1 MTCYAVF
8 FYPKVFPLNFGVYV
22 FERDVSTVDISL
34 KRSHFF
40 PKPNSSGKKKKHSCL
55 IRILPFIPSHRCLII
70 LEWQAS
76 GACPC
81 DELILFHLFFFLHC
95 GFQSFSPD
103 KSCLWQNCE
112 ADRKHRVR
120 PNFLRLCLQ
129 KVKQK
134 AHSAIE
140 VLLVSSW
147 TALVS
152 SHHSPET
159 SLPII
164 VLIKISLPS
173 WD

>member
-1 MTCYAVF
+1 MQF
-8 FYPKVFPLNFGVYV
+8 FSTLRCFPLILV
-22 FERDVSTVDISL
+22 FMYLKEMLAQLILVWRGHISFL
-34 KRSHFF
+34 
-40 PKPNSSGKKKKHSCL
+40 NQILVEKKKKHSCL

-103 KSCLWQNCE
+103 KLCLWQNCE